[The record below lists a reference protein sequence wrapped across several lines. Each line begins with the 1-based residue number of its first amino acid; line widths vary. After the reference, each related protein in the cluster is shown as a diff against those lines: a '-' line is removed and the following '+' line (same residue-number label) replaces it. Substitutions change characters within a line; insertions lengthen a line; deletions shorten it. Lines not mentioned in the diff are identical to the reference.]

1 MTKAEFNYRRL
12 KSTTQGMNVLS
23 YMCFVISAAFTIMLM
38 FDSAA
43 VPLKQVLSVI
53 MAICLEIAKVYFFRF
68 LGDKVAD
75 AENGGNLPGKYAL
88 YALTVALFVAST
100 FGSIH
105 YYMKTE
111 AEKSS
116 VSKQHDS
123 SYSAM
128 NKDVESIDTQIAQL
142 LALAKSQQEKRY
154 ITASQAT
161 MAKVNELRKQKA
173 DALKNVSGYK
183 AQDTSD
189 SFYGLL
195 GKFFGC
201 EPDAAKGALYLFLA
215 ILLEFCGIASAF
227 YGSYNKSKLFEM
239 ELAMMPDGDLSDV
252 MRNREPDRRAGFK
265 MSPQIPAPA
274 MARYREADEAEYDEP
289 PTTRRPDKRIGFV
302 MEKPDVRSQSQSGF
316 PNRDDVLDALQ
327 SQLAELMAK
336 EKARTEAAR
345 PSIPPA
351 ASKEEAVADKILDS
365 LTSTSTGN
373 STSTGIPVLEPVTS
387 TGIKQKI
394 PVSVPDEED
403 GDDMDIDVIISDY
416 VEALFPV
423 KPDGSL
429 TGRAL
434 ACKKLG
440 ISEDIGRLI
449 HLRLKKAG
457 VIRVDGSKTFP
468 ECTKSEMIERMIV

>member
-1 MTKAEFNYRRL
+1 MTKAEFNYKRL
-12 KSTTQGMNVLS
+12 KATTQGMNVLS

-38 FDSAA
+38 WDGAA
-43 VPLKQVLSVI
+43 TPIKQCLSVI
-53 MAICLEIAKVYFFRF
+53 MAVCLEIAKVYFFRF
-68 LGDKVAD
+68 FGDKVAD
-75 AENGGNLPGKYAL
+75 AESGGNLPGKYAL
-88 YALTVALFVAST
+88 YALTVALFVASM

-111 AEKSS
+111 AEKSMQD
-116 VSKQHDS
+116 KQHDA
-123 SYSAM
+123 SYSSM

-274 MARYREADEAEYDEP
+274 MARYREADEAEYDDAP
-289 PTTRRPDKRIGFV
+289 PVQPKKKNIGFV
-302 MEKPDVRSQSQSGF
+302 MQKSGIPEDADMLEGMF
-316 PNRDDVLDALQ
+316 PGRKSMRDDVLDALQ

-336 EKARTEAAR
+336 EKARTESAR
-345 PSIPPA
+345 PQMPPA
-351 ASKEEAVADKILDS
+351 ASKEEAFADAVLNRVDELNQR
-365 LTSTSTGN
+365 LTQDEGHDGKVS
-373 STSTGIPVLEPVTS
+373 PVKHEL
-387 TGIKQKI
+387 KQK
-394 PVSVPDEED
+394 PVAEE
-403 GDDMDIDVIISDY
+403 S
-416 VEALFPV
+416 EAVSGIAKYIELLFADQ
-423 KPDGSL
+423 KSDGSL
-429 TGRAL
+429 TGRRKIADTMGIRQDE
-434 ACKKLG
+434 ADKIHTKLK
-440 ISEDIGRLI
+440 R
-449 HLRLKKAG
+449 AG
-457 VIRVDGSKTFP
+457 VIRVDGTKTFP
-468 ECTKSEMIERMIV
+468 NLTKDEMIERMAV

>member
-201 EPDAAKGALYLFLA
+201 EPEAAKGALYLFLS

-336 EKARTEAAR
+336 EKARTESAR
-345 PSIPPA
+345 PQMPPA
-351 ASKEEAVADKILDS
+351 ASKEEAFADAVLNRVDELNQR
-365 LTSTSTGN
+365 LTQEEGHDGKES
-373 STSTGIPVLEPVTS
+373 PVKHEL
-387 TGIKQKI
+387 KQK
-394 PVSVPDEED
+394 PVAEESETVS
-403 GDDMDIDVIISDY
+403 GIAKYI
-416 VEALFPV
+416 ELLFADQ
-423 KPDGSL
+423 KSDGSL
-429 TGRAL
+429 TGRRKIADTMGIRQDE
-434 ACKKLG
+434 ADKIHTKLK
-440 ISEDIGRLI
+440 R
-449 HLRLKKAG
+449 AG
-457 VIRVDGSKTFP
+457 VIRVDGTKTFP
-468 ECTKSEMIERMIV
+468 NVEMNEMIERMAI

>member
-1 MTKAEFNYRRL
+1 MMTKAEFNYKRL
-12 KSTTQGMNVLS
+12 KSTTNGMNVLS
-23 YMCFVISAAFTIMLM
+23 YLCFVISAAFTVMLM

-88 YALTVALFVAST
+88 IALTVALFIAST

-111 AEKSS
+111 SEKSS
-116 VSKQHDS
+116 VSKQHDA
-123 SYSAM
+123 SYSSM

-142 LALAKSQQEKRY
+142 LALAKAQQEKRY
-154 ITASQAT
+154 ITASQQT

-201 EPDAAKGALYLFLA
+201 EPEAAKGALYLFLS

-227 YGSYNKSKLFEM
+227 YGSYNKSKLFDM
-239 ELAMMPDGDLSDV
+239 ELAMLPDGDMSDV
-252 MRNREPDRRAGFK
+252 MRNQSRQSDRREAGFR
-265 MSPQIPAPA
+265 MPQIPAPA
-274 MARYREADEAEYDEP
+274 MARYREPEPEYDEAPVP
-289 PTTRRPDKRIGFV
+289 PKKDKRIGFV
-302 MEKPDVRSQSQSGF
+302 MEKPEPVRSQSEF

-327 SQLAELMAK
+327 AQLAELMAK

-345 PSIPPA
+345 PPVPPA
-351 ASKEEAVADKILDS
+351 ASKEEAFADAILNRVDELNQK
-365 LTSTSTGN
+365 LTQDEGHD
-373 STSTGIPVLEPVTS
+373 GKVKPEL
-387 TGIKQKI
+387 KQKSV
-394 PVSVPDEED
+394 VSES
-403 GDDMDIDVIISDY
+403 DDDSSDY
-416 VEALFPV
+416 VSDVKRYIISLFSGQ
-423 KPDGSL
+423 KEDGSL
-429 TGRAL
+429 LGRWKAT
-434 ACKKLG
+434 
-440 ISEDIGRLI
+440 E
-449 HLRLKKAG
+449 KAG
-457 VIRVDGSKTFP
+457 LSKDEGEKIHSALKRKGLIKPDDKKTFP
-468 ECTKSEMIERMIV
+468 LCSKDEMIERMMA

>member
-1 MTKAEFNYRRL
+1 MKMTKAEFNYKRL
-12 KSTTQGMNVLS
+12 KSTTQGMNILS
-23 YMCFVISAAFTIMLM
+23 YLCFVISAAFTVMLM

-88 YALTVALFVAST
+88 IALTVALFIAST

-111 AEKSS
+111 SEKSS
-116 VSKQHDS
+116 VSKQHDA
-123 SYSAM
+123 SYSSM

-142 LALAKSQQEKRY
+142 LALAKAQQEKRY
-154 ITASQAT
+154 ITASQQT

-201 EPDAAKGALYLFLA
+201 EPEAAKGALYLFLS

-252 MRNREPDRRAGFK
+252 MRNRELDRREAGFRL
-265 MSPQIPAPA
+265 SPPIPAPA
-274 MARYREADEAEYDEP
+274 MARYREEPEYDDAP
-289 PTTRRPDKRIGFV
+289 PVQPKKKNIGFV
-302 MEKPDVRSQSQSGF
+302 MKKSEPVRSQSQSDF

-336 EKARTEAAR
+336 EKARSESAR
-345 PSIPPA
+345 PQMPPA
-351 ASKEEAVADKILDS
+351 SSKEEAFADAVLNRVDELNQRLTSEEGHDGKVNHVKQELKQKPVADES
-365 LTSTSTGN
+365 EAVS
-373 STSTGIPVLEPVTS
+373 GIAKYIELLFAD
-387 TGIKQKI
+387 QK
-394 PVSVPDEED
+394 S
-403 GDDMDIDVIISDY
+403 
-416 VEALFPV
+416 
-423 KPDGSL
+423 DGSL
-429 TGRAL
+429 TGRRKIADTMGIRQDE
-434 ACKKLG
+434 ADKIHTKLKR
-440 ISEDIGRLI
+440 S
-449 HLRLKKAG
+449 G
-457 VIRVDGSKTFP
+457 VIRVDGTKTFP
-468 ECTKSEMIERMIV
+468 NLTKDEMIERMAV

>member
-1 MTKAEFNYRRL
+1 MKMTKAEFNYKRL
-12 KSTTQGMNVLS
+12 KSTTNGMNVLS
-23 YMCFVISAAFTIMLM
+23 YLCFVISAAFTVMLM

-116 VSKQHDS
+116 VDKQHDA

-128 NKDVESIDTQIAQL
+128 NKDVSSIDTQIEQL
-142 LALAKSQQEKRY
+142 LDLAKKQQEKRY
-154 ITASQAT
+154 ITASQQT
-161 MAKVNELRKQKA
+161 MAKVSELRKQKA
-173 DALKNVSGYK
+173 QAVKDVSGYK

-201 EPDAAKGALYLFLA
+201 EPEAAKGALYLFLS
-215 ILLEFCGIASAF
+215 ILLEFCGIASSF

-239 ELAMMPDGDLSDV
+239 ELAMMPDGDMSDV
-252 MRNREPDRRAGFK
+252 MRNRQPDRREAGFR
-265 MSPQIPAPA
+265 MSSPAPA
-274 MARYREADEAEYDEP
+274 MARMREPEYDYDVP
-289 PTTRRPDKRIGFV
+289 AKPDKKIGFV
-302 MEKPDVRSQSQSGF
+302 RPKAADDM
-316 PNRDDVLDALQ
+316 PNRDDVLDQLQ
-327 SQLAELMAK
+327 KQLAEMMAR

-351 ASKEEAVADKILDS
+351 SSPEEAAADEIIRRVDEINDRLTQEEGNDGKVKQELKQKPVADETES
-365 LTSTSTGN
+365 VS
-373 STSTGIPVLEPVTS
+373 GIARYIELLFS
-387 TGIKQKI
+387 DQK
-394 PVSVPDEED
+394 S
-403 GDDMDIDVIISDY
+403 
-416 VEALFPV
+416 
-423 KPDGSL
+423 DGSL
-429 TGRAL
+429 TGRRKIADTMGIKQDQ
-434 ACKKLG
+434 ADKIHTKLK
-440 ISEDIGRLI
+440 R
-449 HLRLKKAG
+449 AG
-457 VIRVDGSKTFP
+457 VIKVDGTKTFP
-468 ECTKSEMIERMIV
+468 NCSQDEMIERMAA

>member
-1 MTKAEFNYRRL
+1 MMTKAEFNYRRL

-201 EPDAAKGALYLFLA
+201 EPEAAKGALYLFLS

-252 MRNREPDRRAGFK
+252 MRNREPDRREAGFRL
-265 MSPQIPAPA
+265 SPPSIPAPA
-274 MARYREADEAEYDEP
+274 MARHREPDEYDDAP
-289 PTTRRPDKRIGFV
+289 PVQPMPPKKKNIGFV
-302 MEKPDVRSQSQSGF
+302 MEKPEPVRSQSQSDF
-316 PNRDDVLDALQ
+316 PNRDDVLDALV
-327 SQLAELMAK
+327 K
-336 EKARTEAAR
+336 EIAALKTQIKPATPPP
-345 PSIPPA
+345 PS
-351 ASKEEAVADKILDS
+351 SKEEAFADEILNRVDEINTR
-365 LTSTSTGN
+365 LTQDEGHDGKVN
-373 STSTGIPVLEPVTS
+373 HVQEL
-387 TGIKQKI
+387 KQK
-394 PVSVPDEED
+394 PVAEESET
-403 GDDMDIDVIISDY
+403 VSDKAGIARY
-416 VEALFPV
+416 IELLFSHQ
-423 KPDGSL
+423 KEDGSL
-429 TGRAL
+429 WGRRNIGHAMKISPDE
-434 ACKKLG
+434 ADRIHTKLKR
-440 ISEDIGRLI
+440 S
-449 HLRLKKAG
+449 G
-457 VIRVDGSKTFP
+457 VIRVDGTKTFP
-468 ECTKSEMIERMIV
+468 TCSKDEMIERMAI